1 MMLGIFMM
9 IFSKLSMFSQT
20 FQTFLSAEEKERTVE
35 LVWEKY
41 YPEGEPEPEKKKKK
55 KKKKPDEASDGKSLT
70 SDLWHYISIVIYI

>member
-1 MMLGIFMM
+1 MMLAYFMM

-41 YPEGEPEPEKKKKK
+41 YPEGEPEPEKKKK
-55 KKKKPDEASDGKSLT
+55 PDEASDGKSLT

>member
-1 MMLGIFMM
+1 MMLAYFMM
-9 IFSKLSMFSQT
+9 IFPNCPCFSQT

-55 KKKKPDEASDGKSLT
+55 PDEASDGSFQ
-70 SDLWHYISIVIYI
+70 VIDK